1 VPEVSGTG
9 ACFSASFPAQNGKGH
24 VNGQRSFANDLYR
37 GFGQAGITLA
47 RKLQLSETMEGA
59 YLTAMAALGGAA
71 LGGFTSFAT
80 SWTTL
85 RTQMKA
91 EGNAS
96 IKSRRRKLYK
106 LFINQASKVY
116 GDALI
121 HDSPELTGLIE
132 LHALVN
138 RIRINSSSAV
148 IESAANVVRVISET
162 YNQPNRTPFEIEA
175 MIADGTIDL
184 LSKFSEACRA
194 ELE

>member
-1 VPEVSGTG
+1 
-9 ACFSASFPAQNGKGH
+9 
-24 VNGQRSFANDLYR
+24 
-37 GFGQAGITLA
+37 
-47 RKLQLSETMEGA
+47 
-59 YLTAMAALGGAA
+59 LGGAA

-96 IKSRRRKLYK
+96 SKARRRKLYR
-106 LFINQASKVY
+106 LFINQASKIY

-121 HDSPELTGLIE
+121 HDTPELTGLVE

-138 RIRINSSSAV
+138 RMRIISSTQV
-148 IESAANVVRVISET
+148 IEHAVKVVRVITET
-162 YNQPNRTPFEIEA
+162 YSQPNRTPLEIEA
-175 MIADGTIDL
+175 MIENGSIDL
-184 LSKFSEACRA
+184 LRGFSEACRA